1 VRLRL
6 FVFLL
11 LIAPVLQAQSEPALR
26 SFFEG
31 KRVIVKID
39 MPATKD
45 GVDCHVG
52 SAPPLDFK
60 GYSQRVRR
68 FGIALHTSEEAMV
81 TGIKVKDKN
90 IEFQL
95 NGGGYGVAGD
105 DSGIVSA
112 RIVPKSE
119 REKQL
124 ERDLGDETDRDRR
137 EQMKR
142 ELNRLH
148 DRREAEN
155 RYERDEAARATAIR
169 QSEIAEKRL
178 SAGSRFNLWYTE
190 GRLKESVPT
199 PQEVMKILSDWI
211 DFGVLNGAE

>member
-1 VRLRL
+1 MRVRVL
-6 FVFLL
+6 VCLL
-11 LIAPVLQAQSEPALR
+11 LTAPLLQAQSESALR
-26 SFFEG
+26 GFFEG

-45 GVDCHVG
+45 GLDCRVG
-52 SAPPLDFK
+52 DVPPIDFRE
-60 GYSQRVRR
+60 YSKRVRR
-68 FGIALHTSEEAMV
+68 FGIALRTGEEAMV

-112 RIVPKSE
+112 RVVPKSE

-124 ERDLGDETDRDRR
+124 EKDVRDETDHDRR

-142 ELNRLH
+142 ELNRVR

-155 RYERDEAARATAIR
+155 RYEQDEAARATAIR
-169 QSEIAEKRL
+169 QQEIAEKRL
-178 SAGSRFNLWYTE
+178 GAGSRVNLWFRE
-190 GRLKESVPT
+190 GRLKESVPS
-199 PQEVMKILSDWI
+199 PQEVMKLLAEWVDFRGLS
-211 DFGVLNGAE
+211 GAE

>member
-1 VRLRL
+1 MRVRLL
-6 FVFLL
+6 VVLL
-11 LIAPVLQAQSEPALR
+11 LIAPVLQAQSESALQ

-31 KRVIVKID
+31 KRVTVKID

-45 GVDCHVG
+45 GVDCRVG
-52 SAPPLDFK
+52 SDRPLDFK
-60 GYSQRVRR
+60 EYSNRVRR
-68 FGIALHTSEEAMV
+68 FGIALRTGEQAMI

-105 DSGIVSA
+105 DSGNVSA
-112 RIVPKSE
+112 RIIPKSE

-124 ERDLGDETDRDRR
+124 ERDLRDETDRDRR
-137 EQMKR
+137 DHLKR
-142 ELNRLH
+142 ELDRMR

-155 RYERDEAARATAIR
+155 RYARDEAARATAVR

-178 SAGSRFNLWYTE
+178 GAGSRFNLWYAQ

-199 PQEVMKILSDWI
+199 PGEVMKTLSEWV
-211 DFGVLNGAE
+211 DFGALNGAE